1 VTIKEMMNR
10 LLITL
15 MVFVAVFGLVAGLP
29 AQAPPAQ
36 TTPEVQE
43 PPPVL
48 VVPPGYKYNPRGRR
62 DPFVN
67 PVPKPAPSA
76 VEIPVVRPPG
86 LKGVLVTEA
95 LIGGIVTSR
104 EPSMNVALILAPGGK
119 TYFAT
124 KNDTLFDAVIKEIQA
139 DAVVFAL
146 TPPGRPAN
154 PAVPA
159 REIVRKVRSTGENK

>member
-1 VTIKEMMNR
+1 MMNR
-10 LLITL
+10 LMVALLIFAAIFTP
-15 MVFVAVFGLVAGLP
+15 MTGLQ
-29 AQAPPAQ
+29 AQAPQ
-36 TTPEVQE
+36 LTPDADN

-67 PVPKPAPSA
+67 PIPKPPPGVAEAP
-76 VEIPVVRPPG
+76 VIRPPG
-86 LKGVLVTEA
+86 LKGVLVNEA
-95 LIGGIVTSR
+95 LVGGIVTSK

-124 KNDTLFDAVIKEIQA
+124 KNDTLFDAVIKDIKA
-139 DAVVFAL
+139 DSVVFTLA
-146 TPPGRPAN
+146 PSVRPGSPA
-154 PAVPA
+154 ATV